1 MNNVK
6 MRTAMLLCMLL
17 ALSACAVT
25 SDFKPPRLTLVSV
38 GLVSGDVFSQQ
49 FRMHLHVENPNN
61 VELPIKSIEYKLYLQ
76 GDNFAEGTASQPFV
90 VPAHGEAEFDSQL
103 STNFVSSIVRL
114 LGTLNDSKDNQV
126 QYSFVGNV
134 HLSKGLVRNIPFNE
148 SGTAPL
154 NAKKQ

>member
-1 MNNVK
+1 MN
-6 MRTAMLLCMLL
+6 TAIVRAALLTIMLLV
-17 ALSACAVT
+17 LSGCAVT

-49 FRMHLHVENPNN
+49 FRMRLHVDNPNN
-61 VELPIKSIEYKLYLQ
+61 VELPIKSIEYTLTLQ
-76 GDNFAEGTASQPFV
+76 GYNFAEGQSEQTFL
-90 VPAHGEAEFDSQL
+90 VPAHGETEFDTLL
-103 STNFVSSIVRL
+103 STNFVSSIVRV

-126 QYSFVGNV
+126 QYTFSGKI

-154 NAKKQ
+154 NAKK